1 MLEQF
6 QIFQNLALKQ
16 IDVITSLS
24 GAFAQNAD
32 KLIAETRDFQ
42 RAVLLNNSTWFSKVA
57 FARNV
62 SDAIQAQTEH
72 AKTSY
77 DATVGETRK
86 IGEILTDLTRDT
98 VKSVWRTA
106 PEFVA
111 IVGKAANTPA
121 PSRFNREAA

>member
-6 QIFQNLALKQ
+6 QIFQNLAMKQ
-16 IDVITSLS
+16 IDAIASLS

-32 KLIAETRDFQ
+32 KLFTETRDFQ
-42 RAVLLNNSTWFSKVA
+42 KAVILNNSAWFSKVV

-72 AKTSY
+72 AKTNY

-98 VKSVWRTA
+98 VKSVLRTA
-106 PEFVA
+106 PEIVA
-111 IVGKAANTPA
+111 VISKTARAPA
-121 PSRFNREAA
+121 PSRFDRDAA

>member
-16 IDVITSLS
+16 IDAITSVS
-24 GAFAQNAD
+24 QAFAQNAD
-32 KLIAETRDFQ
+32 KLFAETRDFQ
-42 RAVLLNNSTWFSKVA
+42 RAVLLNNSAWFSKVA
-57 FARNV
+57 FAKNV

-72 AKTSY
+72 AKTNY

-98 VKSVWRTA
+98 VRSVLSTA
-106 PEFVA
+106 PEIVA
-111 IVGKAANTPA
+111 VMSKTAKAPA
-121 PSRFNREAA
+121 PSRFDREAA